1 MQTTNLPACVKDK
14 VDHAC
19 RRFLWSGVN
28 KERKLSQVSWSIVC
42 KPKISGGLGFK
53 NLNLMN
59 QAMLMK
65 FFWALF
71 PRPRACRLKFYARR
85 TGLILGFLRLN
96 YLTKMVPIFGAR
108 WAGFGAKLLW
118 ALDGL
123 LEMVRKWGS
132 GGTVGLLKLDPS
144 LTLPLPPLVKTF
156 SMKRWLTL
164 YRWTINGSGCFLVIC
179 YRTILS
185 SKLHP
190 FNRQILLEVRIRFI
204 GQRPAKLS
212 SLLSLLTTTLRAHNM
227 REKTQVGFWPGDGKV
242 SRLFGLFSGQ
252 WCMTGS
258 RQD

>member
-1 MQTTNLPACVKDK
+1 MYILHFKEYLPRNCGLVGQKVVILECFSPFFGWPYNPHTISTTRLPIYAMQTTNLPACVKDK

-108 WAGFGAKLLW
+108 
-118 ALDGL
+118 
-123 LEMVRKWGS
+123 
-132 GGTVGLLKLDPS
+132 
-144 LTLPLPPLVKTF
+144 
-156 SMKRWLTL
+156 
-164 YRWTINGSGCFLVIC
+164 
-179 YRTILS
+179 
-185 SKLHP
+185 
-190 FNRQILLEVRIRFI
+190 
-204 GQRPAKLS
+204 
-212 SLLSLLTTTLRAHNM
+212 
-227 REKTQVGFWPGDGKV
+227 
-242 SRLFGLFSGQ
+242 
-252 WCMTGS
+252 
-258 RQD
+258 